1 MKSTPRSL
9 LLGSTALLALTAAFL
24 PQPAHAGKE
33 MQPALAPE
41 TAWEPLRGELTLGV
55 GGTEDRLTGSTDLTA
70 PLWKGADQNDM
81 LFLDGHW
88 TGNSGHDQTFSAG
101 IAYRHR
107 LPGSEVILGVNT
119 FWDHG
124 IFHGQNFDQLG
135 AGLEVLSHWV
145 DWRING
151 YFPEGGDET
160 FDHNLK
166 IRQRTS
172 HAISTSKSTSVAI
185 TAPPQRIGF
194 TRTTTTT
201 TTTTDVQTRKKRTR
215 FFENHET
222 AMPGFD
228 TELGFL
234 IPGLDR
240 YMETRVF
247 GGYAYFQ
254 DGYESDISA
263 ATARFE
269 CRVLPSLI
277 ADVDYKGDARLL
289 DGRSNW
295 YWGMRAE
302 IPFDLGN
309 LVEGKS
315 PFAGITAAFTPKW
328 MTASGSAG
336 PVGYSKDDKKA
347 VAPVELARN
356 RMNENIIRS
365 WTPQIDYSNKIRVG
379 TKRSTHRS
387 VTTTDKK
394 DVKVEVVEPVG

>member
-1 MKSTPRSL
+1 MKTTPHSL

-24 PQPAHAGKE
+24 PQPLHAGKE
-33 MQPALAPE
+33 IAPMLAPE
-41 TAWEPLRGELTLGV
+41 TAWEPLRGELTLGI
-55 GGTEDRLTGSTDLTA
+55 GGTEDRLSGSTDLTA

-101 IAYRHR
+101 LAYRHR
-107 LPGSEVILGVNT
+107 LPGTDVILGVNT

-135 AGLEVLSHWV
+135 VGLELLSHWV

-151 YFPEGGDET
+151 YFPEDGEAV

-166 IRQRTS
+166 IRKRTS
-172 HAISTSKSTSVAI
+172 HAISTSKSTSV
-185 TAPPQRIGF
+185 TTTQLPRIGF

-201 TTTTDVQTRKKRTR
+201 TTTTDVKTTRKRTR
-215 FFENHET
+215 SFENRET

-254 DGYESDISA
+254 GGYESDISTG
-263 ATARFE
+263 TARLE
-269 CRVLPSLI
+269 CRVLPSLM
-277 ADVDYKGDARLL
+277 ADVQYKGDDRLL
-289 DGRSNW
+289 DGRNNW
-295 YWGMRAE
+295 FWGMRAE

-309 LVEGKS
+309 LVEGRS

-347 VAPVELARN
+347 VAPIELARN

-365 WTPQIDYSNKIRVG
+365 WTPQIDYSDKIRVG

-387 VTTTDKK
+387 VKTTEVK
-394 DVKVEVVEPVG
+394 DVEIETLQPQG